1 MMAGEITAKASVER
15 SSSSGSKD
23 DPLVSL
29 QDSWMNAEYF
39 LFFRVCQIFVCF
51 RKHTAA
57 VKLRTYMTRW
67 RFHCHQE
74 RKVHAVV
81 EASKDMTSVQAHR
94 SSFLAALADHDA
106 LLGLMVAERDNFQ
119 EKMYQHTVIG
129 GAKMFITF
137 WRCRV
142 VRRLGLA
149 FQKWYLEMKHSA
161 NTKTLERLLESQ
173 KRGTDELNDR
183 QTKSREI
190 EELNSRLQLSLLVV
204 LSVLRLRTH
213 SKLMNLCSSLEH
225 DAKIRKQLFNE
236 VVCVKDALK
245 RYRTADI
252 LATTTALERGKECME
267 SLKSTHGNVQVA
279 REAHNKLRLMSEE
292 INKIQRD
299 LQNSKDIR
307 DRNAGIS
314 SNSMGLGGGIAPT
327 ASSASKGRSNDTEM
341 EEAKPNNENKD
352 HEKKHHHRKSH
363 NQEKDHSQKK
373 VLRRASGA
381 STGSATAT
389 VS

>member
-1 MMAGEITAKASVER
+1 MMAREITAEASVQR

-29 QDSWMNAEYF
+29 QDSWMDAEYF

-51 RKHTAA
+51 RKQTAA

-81 EASKDMTSVQAHR
+81 EASKDMTSVRAHR

-149 FQKWYLEMKHSA
+149 FQKWYLETLHSA

-267 SLKSTHGNVQVA
+267 SLKSTHDNVQVA
-279 REAHNKLRLMSEE
+279 REAHNKLRLMSVE

-314 SNSMGLGGGIAPT
+314 SNSMGLGGGITPT
-327 ASSASKGRSNDTEM
+327 APSASKARSNDSEA
-341 EEAKPNNENKD
+341 EAAKPNNENKD
-352 HEKKHHHRKSH
+352 HEKKHHHRTSH
-363 NQEKDHSQKK
+363 HDHSQKK
-373 VLRRASGA
+373 ASRRASGA